1 MIRSTRSER
10 QLAWTVRLAV
20 LNTLVVL
27 GILALFYATDHKP
40 LAIRLMRAVNPMSSI
55 LPWLT
60 ENMRPTAFTVR
71 LYDFLVVLVIA
82 IQGSAVGSIVDL
94 IRWLR
99 RRRLT
104 D

>member
-1 MIRSTRSER
+1 
-10 QLAWTVRLAV
+10 
-20 LNTLVVL
+20 
-27 GILALFYATDHKP
+27 
-40 LAIRLMRAVNPMSSI
+40 MSSI
-55 LPWLT
+55 LPRLT
-60 ENMRPTAFTVR
+60 QNMRPTAFTVR

>member
-1 MIRSTRSER
+1 MILSTRSER
-10 QLAWTVRLAV
+10 PLAWTVRLAV

-27 GILALFYATDHKP
+27 GILALFYATDQKP